1 MSLSSPVLIETSE
14 SDTDPIEDSSDIK
27 EDAILIESSE
37 SCNTLSDEEINDDDH
52 VNVTTVPVL
61 FIILIVNLLCQDPNL
76 VWHSQTLAGR
86 WRVWR
91 HQYIKS
97 VLLEFKEC

>member
-52 VNVTTVPVL
+52 VNVTTVPVSPL
-61 FIILIVNLLCQDPNL
+61 KLLC
-76 VWHSQTLAGR
+76 SER
-86 WRVWR
+86 YR
-91 HQYIKS
+91 
-97 VLLEFKEC
+97 